1 MGLSQHPLLISRS
14 QDFIRRYGAGSGSS
28 RSVTG
33 NLDVYQELEHKLARA
48 LNKESAL
55 ILATGFQAN
64 ATVLSSL
71 LDPHVLGIEPLVF
84 CDKYCH
90 ASMLQGAGKI
100 IRFKHNDHT
109 HLKTLLDKYA
119 DNPRPKFILIESVY
133 SMEGDQADLA
143 EFIQLKQQYQ
153 AFLYVDDAHAIG
165 AYGWG
170 KAAEYANDIDVIMG
184 TFSKALGSFGA
195 YIACSHDLRDYLI
208 NRCKGLIY
216 ATALPPAVL
225 GAISAAL
232 ELLPDLDSARTR
244 LFQYSDQ
251 LRAFLASEGLSYGQ
265 SSTHIVPWIIG
276 EASATV
282 KISEK
287 LEKAGIIACPIR
299 PPSVPPRT
307 SRIRFCVTSAHSED
321 ELEKLMHEIK
331 NNKLF

>member
-1 MGLSQHPLLISRS
+1 MSQHPLLISRS
-14 QDFIRRYGAGSGSS
+14 QAFIQRYGAGGGSS
-28 RSVTG
+28 RSVAG
-33 NLDVYQELEHKLARA
+33 NLEVYQELEAKLATA

-64 ATVLSSL
+64 TTVLTAL
-71 LDPHVLGIEPLVF
+71 LDPEVVGDSPLVF

-90 ASMLQGAGKI
+90 ASMLQGAGNV
-100 IRFKHNDHT
+100 IRFKHNDVN
-109 HLKTLLDKYA
+109 HLNMLLDKYA
-119 DNPRPKFILIESVY
+119 DTTQPKFILIESVY
-133 SMEGDQADLA
+133 SMEGDQADLQA
-143 EFIQLKQQYQ
+143 FIQLKKKYQ
-153 AFLYVDDAHAIG
+153 AFLYVDDAHAVG
-165 AYGWG
+165 VYGWG
-170 KAAEYANDIDVIMG
+170 KAAEYASDIDVIMG

-195 YIACSHDLRDYLI
+195 YIACSHELREYLI

-216 ATALPPAVL
+216 STALPPAVL
-225 GAISAAL
+225 GAISAVIA
-232 ELLPDLDSARTR
+232 LLPDLDSARKR
-244 LFQYSDQ
+244 LFRHSSQ

-265 SSTHIVPWIIG
+265 SSTHIVPWVIG
-276 EASATV
+276 DAQATV

-307 SRIRFCVTSAHSED
+307 SRIRFCVTSAHSEE